1 MSLDDTNDDD
11 MLRLSRSGR
20 TLPREFGPN
29 DHVAK
34 IHMPE
39 QLYTDLSALAA
50 IEGKGLSE
58 YLRDRLMEFTYGEM
72 EAMRIRTHRASR
84 E

>member
-1 MSLDDTNDDD
+1 MTDEP
-11 MLRLSRSGR
+11 MFSRSGR
-20 TLPREFGPN
+20 TLPRDLGPN

-34 IHMPE
+34 VHLPE
-39 QLYTDLSALAA
+39 QLYCDLSALAA

-72 EAMRIRTHRASR
+72 EAVRIRTQRSGR
-84 E
+84 Y